1 MEYNQDMKNRLKRI
15 EGQVRGV
22 LRMMEEGKDCR
33 EVITQLTASRSAL
46 DRTIGLVVGT
56 NLEQCLREQ
65 FESGNGSNEELIRSC
80 SITCK
85 ADNLSNVSV
94 DRFSKTLYYT
104 PTGICI

>member
-65 FESGNGSNEELIRSC
+65 FESGNGSNEELIKEAVQLLV
-80 SITCK
+80 K
-85 ADNLSNVSV
+85 ADNLSNVSI
-94 DRFSKTLYYT
+94 DRFSKTF
-104 PTGICI
+104 

>member
-65 FESGNGSNEELIRSC
+65 FESGNGSNEELIKAVQLLV
-80 SITCK
+80 K

-94 DRFSKTLYYT
+94 DRFSKTF
-104 PTGICI
+104 

>member
-46 DRTIGLVVGT
+46 IVQLASL
-56 NLEQCLREQ
+56 LEQ
-65 FESGNGSNEELIRSC
+65 I
-80 SITCK
+80 
-85 ADNLSNVSV
+85 
-94 DRFSKTLYYT
+94 
-104 PTGICI
+104 